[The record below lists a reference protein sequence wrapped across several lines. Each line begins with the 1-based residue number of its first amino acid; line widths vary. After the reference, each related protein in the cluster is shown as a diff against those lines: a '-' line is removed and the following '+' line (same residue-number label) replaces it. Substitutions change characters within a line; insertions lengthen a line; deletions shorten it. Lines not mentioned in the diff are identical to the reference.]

1 MSLFVK
7 DIPVQIYTLLCSF
20 LVMCFTFVFIL
31 VIMKHVLI
39 VRKHINET
47 FFLSF
52 NLVYSLP
59 FI

>member
-1 MSLFVK
+1 MSLSVK
-7 DIPVQIYTLLCSF
+7 DILARIYTLLCSF
-20 LVMCFTFVFIL
+20 SVMCFTFVFIL
-31 VIMKHVLI
+31 VIIKHVPI